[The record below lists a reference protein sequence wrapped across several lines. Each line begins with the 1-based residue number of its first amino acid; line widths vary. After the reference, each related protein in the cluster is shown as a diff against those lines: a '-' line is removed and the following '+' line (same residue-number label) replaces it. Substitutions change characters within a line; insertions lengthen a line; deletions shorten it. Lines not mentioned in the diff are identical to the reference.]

1 MCKTFT
7 QLNCQIAGLN
17 PSTVQQF
24 KKNILNVCF
33 KRTRKLDQLNNL
45 LKASNKDTLSTYF
58 FNEIYSKFEVD
69 NVILMLLVP
78 TSDKV
83 LINF

>member
-1 MCKTFT
+1 MLQK
-7 QLNCQIAGLN
+7 
-17 PSTVQQF
+17 
-24 KKNILNVCF
+24 
-33 KRTRKLDQLNNL
+33 TRKLDQLNNL

-69 NVILMLLVP
+69 NVILMLFVP